1 MSPSASVA
9 LTLPVTTPVNAF
21 GTPTTGVPETGL
33 TFDGLTTTVTDAV
46 ALRGSLPVVREDL
59 SSRVGR
65 RVSLLQDDPRL
76 KQPPVDGILAGFLK
90 ELLGLLDDT
99 IQRKTPKK

>member
-1 MSPSASVA
+1 MSQPHD
-9 LTLPVTTPVNAF
+9 L
-21 GTPTTGVPETGL
+21 EEDEGL
-33 TFDGLTTTVTDAV
+33 LYRLFVV
-46 ALRGSLPVVREDL
+46 LRGSLPVVREDL

-76 KQPPVDGILAGFLK
+76 KQPPVDGILAGFIK